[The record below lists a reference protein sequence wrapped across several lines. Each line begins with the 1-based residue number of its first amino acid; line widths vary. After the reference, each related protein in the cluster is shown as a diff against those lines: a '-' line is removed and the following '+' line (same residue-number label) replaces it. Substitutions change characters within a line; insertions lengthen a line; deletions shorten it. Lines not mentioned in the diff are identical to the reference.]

1 MESLTVAIEPEI
13 LDAARLQAARR
24 NTSLDQMVVDY
35 VASVAHESE
44 PTPAKSSEEREEN
57 RRKLLELMY
66 ISPLGDLG
74 KLPTREEI
82 YAERTRWPRS

>member
-1 MESLTVAIEPEI
+1 MVSVSFTVDPEI
-13 LDAARLQAARR
+13 LDAARLEAERR
-24 NTSLDQMVVDY
+24 NTTLDQVVAD
-35 VASVAHESE
+35 SLAHFAHPAE
-44 PTPAKSSEEREEN
+44 PVGEEGSSDREEN

-66 ISPLGDLG
+66 SSPLGDLG